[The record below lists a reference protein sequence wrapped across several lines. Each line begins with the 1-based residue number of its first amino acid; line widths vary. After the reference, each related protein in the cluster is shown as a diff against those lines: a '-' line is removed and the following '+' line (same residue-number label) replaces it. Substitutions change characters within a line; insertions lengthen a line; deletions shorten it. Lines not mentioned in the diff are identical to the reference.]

1 MRVLL
6 AAGVA
11 ISVLLLPGLLPA
23 QRSRS
28 AARNQPTGK
37 IQDVPIPPVIMRG
50 TLRQIDK
57 KQILMDSPDEQ
68 VVTFRRVKK
77 TKFLKGSK
85 EIAEAEFHPGAAI
98 VVEATRD
105 PDGAF
110 DALHVY
116 LGEPPPAAG
125 SPN

>member
-1 MRVLL
+1 MRASV

-28 AARNQPTGK
+28 TQRKQPAGK
-37 IQDVPIPPVIMRG
+37 IQDIPIPPVTMRG
-50 TLRQIDK
+50 TLRQVDK
-57 KQILMDSPDEQ
+57 KQILMDTPDDQ

-85 EIAEAEFHPGAAI
+85 EIAEVEFHPGAAI
-98 VVEATRD
+98 VVEATRE
-105 PDGAF
+105 PDGEF
-110 DALHVY
+110 DAIHVY
-116 LGEPPPAAG
+116 LGEPPPAPA
-125 SPN
+125 SPS